1 MVISRERSVEEVLRA
16 VTEKAREAV
25 RAHQAVT
32 SIVVNQNWPRRS
44 SGATAETSASFSSRT
59 STRVT
64 SRKTMR
70 PSSVQLA
77 QMASVA
83 IENGGHEHGYAG
95 ETGKRLPEPV
105 NLVGGVTS

>member
-1 MVISRERSVEEVLRA
+1 
-16 VTEKAREAV
+16 
-25 RAHQAVT
+25 
-32 SIVVNQNWPRRS
+32 
-44 SGATAETSASFSSRT
+44 
-59 STRVT
+59 
-64 SRKTMR
+64 MR